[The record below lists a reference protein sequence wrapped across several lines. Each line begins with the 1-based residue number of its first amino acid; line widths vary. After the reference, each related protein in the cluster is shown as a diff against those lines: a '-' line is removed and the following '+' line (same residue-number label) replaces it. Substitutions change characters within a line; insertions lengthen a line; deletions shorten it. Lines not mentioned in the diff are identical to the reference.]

1 MYVDESDAGS
11 QRSTPV
17 LTRNVWGGSI
27 SQNSFSSAG
36 KEGLK
41 YDNDDIDYDND
52 NDNNN
57 DDAEKIK
64 YCPPLIGTLQASST
78 SSNSS
83 STKHSNERNKKNKKI
98 VGIQI
103 SGAST

>member
-57 DDAEKIK
+57 DDDNDDEN
-64 YCPPLIGTLQASST
+64 PNLFSR
-78 SSNSS
+78 NSIL
-83 STKHSNERNKKNKKI
+83 R
-98 VGIQI
+98 QI
-103 SGAST
+103 LHCL